1 MSGFKQ
7 LGLPNWLVDSLN
19 AMRITTPT
27 EIQKNCIPQI
37 LKYNKNC
44 IGGAKTG
51 SGKTIAFAAPMLSQW
66 SKDPSGLF
74 GLVLTPT
81 RELAHQIAEQ
91 FVALGANMNI
101 RISLIVGGNS
111 YINQNIELSSK
122 PHFIIATPGRLAHH
136 IINDD
141 PQTTNLV
148 QSLQRLKFLVLDE
161 ADFLLTETFAPDLQT
176 IISNLPEKNKRQTLL
191 FTATITDQVK
201 SLSDNNSD
209 KENKFF
215 TYEMEQLS
223 TNGVIP
229 STLSLHYI
237 MIPEHVKEAYLY
249 HIITSTQYIDSTII
263 IFCNRTHI
271 VEMLRRTLYKLDV
284 RVTSLH
290 SQMPQQERTNS
301 LHRFRANVARV
312 LIATDVAARGL
323 DIQQVKMVINYDIPM
338 DPDTF
343 IHRSGRTARA
353 GKHGDSLSFV
363 TPKDVDRIVAIED
376 RIGEKMQEFDQIY
389 DTAVIKKSLNKVTRA
404 KRESIMMMEKEGFGD
419 RRANQRV
426 KHNNN
431 SNNSSSN
438 QKSYR
443 S

>member
-1 MSGFKQ
+1 MSNFKQ

-19 AMRITTPT
+19 AMRITAPT

-37 LKYNKNC
+37 LKHKKNC

-51 SGKTIAFAAPMLSQW
+51 SGKTIAFAAPMLAQW

-101 RISLIVGGNS
+101 RISLIVGGNN

-176 IISNLPEKNKRQTLL
+176 IITKLPAKDNRQTLL

-201 SLSDNNSD
+201 SLSDNDNKS
-209 KENKFF
+209 KFF

-223 TNGVIP
+223 STDAQGNVSNKVIP
-229 STLSLHYI
+229 ATLDLHYI

-249 HIITSTQYIDSTII
+249 HIITSPQYIDSTII

-376 RIGEKMQEFDQIY
+376 RIGEKMNEFDQIY

-419 RRANQRV
+419 KRANQRAR
-426 KHNNN
+426 N
-431 SNNSSSN
+431 SNKNT
-438 QKSYR
+438 KSFK
-443 S
+443 

>member
-1 MSGFKQ
+1 MSSFKQ
-7 LGLPNWLVDSLN
+7 LGLPNWLADSLN

-27 EIQKNCIPQI
+27 EIQRHCIPEI
-37 LKYNKNC
+37 LLNGKNC

-51 SGKTIAFAAPMLSQW
+51 SGKTIAFATPMLSQW

-81 RELAHQIAEQ
+81 RELAQQIAEQ

-101 RISLIVGGNS
+101 RVSLIVGGEN
-111 YINQNIELSSK
+111 YIKQNIELSSK

-141 PQTTNLV
+141 PLTTNLIN
-148 QSLQRLKFLVLDE
+148 SLQRLKFLVLDE
-161 ADFLLTETFAPDLQT
+161 ADFLLTETFASDLQT
-176 IISNLPEKNKRQTLL
+176 IIKVLPQKNKRQTLL

-201 SLSDNNSD
+201 SLSSGDS
-209 KENKFF
+209 EKFF
-215 TYEMEQLS
+215 TYEINNS
-223 TNGVIP
+223 KDNDGSIIP
-229 STLSLHYI
+229 STLSLYYI

-249 HIITSTQYIDSTII
+249 HIITSTQYLESTII

-271 VEMLRRTLYKLDV
+271 VEMLRRTLYKLDI

-312 LIATDVAARGL
+312 LIATDVASRGL
-323 DIQQVKMVINYDIPM
+323 DIPQVGMVINYDIPM

-353 GKHGDSLSFV
+353 GKNGDSLSFV
-363 TPKDVDRIVAIED
+363 TPKDVNRIIAIED
-376 RIGEKMQEFDQIY
+376 RIGMKMTEFNQIY

-404 KRESIMMMEKEGFGD
+404 KRESIMMMEKEGFGE
-419 RRANQRV
+419 RRSNQRS
-426 KHNNN
+426 KNN
-431 SNNSSSN
+431 
-438 QKSYR
+438 KSLR